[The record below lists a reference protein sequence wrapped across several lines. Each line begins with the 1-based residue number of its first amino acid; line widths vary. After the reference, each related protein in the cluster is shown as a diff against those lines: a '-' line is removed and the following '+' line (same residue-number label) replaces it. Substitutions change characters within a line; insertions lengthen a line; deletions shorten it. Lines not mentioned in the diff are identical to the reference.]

1 MRYGTCDFCKR
12 QANINHYRGPKN
24 ADVDDGEYGDLLSGE
39 EVARLFNV
47 SRDTLERWVAEG
59 EFPAP
64 LSVGKQAKCWD
75 WQSVAYYRLRLA
87 MSARLV
93 AEKQTASRG

>member
-39 EVARLFNV
+39 EAEDLHGRRISYDGERMLFLDEVA
-47 SRDTLERWVAEG
+47 
-59 EFPAP
+59 
-64 LSVGKQAKCWD
+64 
-75 WQSVAYYRLRLA
+75 
-87 MSARLV
+87 
-93 AEKQTASRG
+93 